1 MEIMGHSVSLFLPN
15 SVDLLCFPW
24 NPKLEDAEIED
35 EKIKDAEIE
44 DEELA
49 WETVSSQQKLKL
61 FHNFYLPVS
70 LSRIQKREY
79 LPYEAYEDESR
90 IREKGGRLLREYMEK
105 LMEKGVQI
113 LGYNDKIEKDQS
125 GWRIIL
131 ALQTVEDIA
140 KEVPIPE
147 QPKEQQTINEH
158 Y

>member
-1 MEIMGHSVSLFLPN
+1 
-15 SVDLLCFPW
+15 
-24 NPKLEDAEIED
+24 
-35 EKIKDAEIE
+35 
-44 DEELA
+44 
-49 WETVSSQQKLKL
+49 
-61 FHNFYLPVS
+61 
-70 LSRIQKREY
+70 
-79 LPYEAYEDESR
+79 
-90 IREKGGRLLREYMEK
+90 
-105 LMEKGVQI
+105 MEKGVQI

>member
-1 MEIMGHSVSLFLPN
+1 MLNTEYGTASNIKSRVNRLSVLSAIT
-15 SVDLLCFPW
+15 S
-24 NPKLEDAEIED
+24 
-35 EKIKDAEIE
+35 
-44 DEELA
+44 
-49 WETVSSQQKLKL
+49 TQQKLKL

-140 KEVPIPE
+140 KGVPIPE